1 VAARRCLAELPGG
14 PVTWYEVELDLRPP
28 FHGEALLTFFG
39 RHAVPGVEVFDD
51 VPAGA
56 GGSGR
61 RLDYARTLLLPSGP
75 AALMLRWAEGQ
86 LRAWLSVHDPGD
98 LAAGRERLLAL
109 CDGRRDIVEV
119 EARLSQDP
127 VLRPLLA
134 ASPGLRVPGTVD
146 LHEHLF
152 RTLVGQQISLAG
164 AASCAGKLVARF
176 GEPCPGPDPSP
187 SAVSTPGLMST
198 GLTHLFPTATALA
211 TADPETLPMPR
222 ARGRAL
228 VALAVALAEGSL
240 VLEPDVEPAE
250 LRRRLL
256 GRRGIGAWTAD
267 YVLMRGLGCPDVLL
281 STDLVIRR
289 ELVRCGIT
297 DPERW
302 SPWRSYATLHL
313 WRSWTG

>member
-1 VAARRCLAELPGG
+1 
-14 PVTWYEVELDLRPP
+14 VTWYEVELDPVPP
-28 FHGEALLTFFG
+28 FHGVALLTFFG
-39 RHAVPGVEVFDD
+39 RHAVPGVEVFEDIPD
-51 VPAGA
+51 GA
-56 GGSGR
+56 AGSGR

-75 AALMLRWAEGQ
+75 AALMLRWAEGA
-86 LRAWLSVHDPGD
+86 LRCWLSVCDPAD

-109 CDGRRDIVEV
+109 CDGRRDIAAV
-119 EARLSQDP
+119 EARLSRDP

-134 ASPGLRVPGTVD
+134 ASPGLRVPGAVD
-146 LHEHLF
+146 LQELLF
-152 RTLVGQQISLAG
+152 RTLVGQQISLSG

-176 GEPCPGPDPSP
+176 GEPGPGFDPAPASG
-187 SAVSTPGLMST
+187 SA
-198 GLTHLFPTATALA
+198 GLTHLFPTAAALA

-240 VLEPDVEPAE
+240 VLGPDVEPAE

-267 YVLMRGLGCPDVLL
+267 YVLMRGLACPDVLL

-289 ELVRCGIT
+289 ELVRLGIT
-297 DPERW
+297 DTERW

>member
-1 VAARRCLAELPGG
+1 M
-14 PVTWYEVELDLRPP
+14 TWCEVELDLRQP

-56 GGSGR
+56 GGQGR

-75 AALMLRWAEGQ
+75 AALMLRWSGGRLQ
-86 LRAWLSVHDPGD
+86 AWLSGHDPAD
-98 LAAGRERLLAL
+98 LAAGHERLLAL
-109 CDGRRDIVEV
+109 CDGRRDITEV
-119 EARLSQDP
+119 EDRLRLDP

-146 LHEHLF
+146 LHEHLL

-176 GEPCPGPDPSP
+176 GEPCPGPE
-187 SAVSTPGLMST
+187 AACGPGPA
-198 GLTHLFPTATALA
+198 GLFHLFPTAPALA

-228 VALAVALAEGSL
+228 VALAAALAEGSL
-240 VLEPDVEPAE
+240 VLEPDADPAD

-256 GRRGIGAWTAD
+256 ARPGIGAWTAD
-267 YVLMRGLGCPDVLL
+267 YVLMRGLGCADVLL

-289 ELVRCGIT
+289 ELVRLGVT

-302 SPWRSYATLHL
+302 SPWRSYATMHL